1 MIAEMMQDMR
11 AEYERREEALHREIA
26 RLRTERDDALS
37 RAQAPA
43 KPARCKACG
52 AAVALLALLVAALL
66 PAQRSQTDAE
76 CAARLSAC
84 GDEVQAMRD
93 SLVVADLGDYAE
105 DVCDLEGVGGYE

>member
-1 MIAEMMQDMR
+1 MIAEMMADMR

-26 RLRTERDDALS
+26 RLTTERDDALA

-43 KPARCKACG
+43 KPSRCKACG

-66 PAQRSQTDAE
+66 PAQRPQVDAD

-84 GDEVQAMRD
+84 GDEVRAMRD

-105 DVCDLEGVGGYE
+105 DVCDMEGVGGYE